1 MKTILCLLV
10 AVLLLGCSQP
20 ENREQEV
27 VVHHDTSAVLIDT
40 SSALNLPISLSDSV
54 LTLSFEV
61 PSQAFSYVRDQGPLH
76 KYIFVDNS
84 EMKCHL
90 LLKNTAA
97 RANAF
102 RVRFSLYKLS
112 AYCAFEY

>member
-1 MKTILCLLV
+1 MKIILCVLF
-10 AVLLLGCSQP
+10 AVLPLGCSQP

-40 SSALNLPISLSDSV
+40 SSAVNLPISVRDSV

-61 PSQAFSYVRDQGPLH
+61 PNQAFSYVRDQGPLH

-90 LLKNTAA
+90 LLKNTSSGE
-97 RANAF
+97 
-102 RVRFSLYKLS
+102 VRIWKECFS
-112 AYCAFEY
+112 